1 MKTFENK
8 KVDEMKPTIKPIKD
22 SGKRY
27 TNEHG
32 GMRDTDE
39 GKPKFKYIDS
49 EFLSKLLEL
58 YKAQHAELM
67 DLHSAWQVC
76 AFSMDYKRR
85 FYVTYKILTQHVY
98 NAEADTKSGYDKLI
112 VTAKSL
118 LHFNFDS
125 FYEGLTAFALFM
137 EAGAK
142 KYSFENWKL
151 LNTPEDIERFKES
164 CLRHY
169 VQWQVGQQDENHLL
183 ATVFNLMA
191 LFYHTR
197 KQEESRNNE
206 RI

>member
-1 MKTFENK
+1 METEQKQ
-8 KVDEMKPTIKPIKD
+8 PTIEDVIIKPIKD

-39 GKPKFKYIDS
+39 DKPKFKYIDS

-58 YKAQHAELM
+58 YKAQHVERY
-67 DLHSAWQVC
+67 VT
-76 AFSMDYKRR
+76 Y
-85 FYVTYKILTQHVY
+85 YVTYKILTQHVY
-98 NAEADTKSGYDKLI
+98 NAEADTKSEYDKLI
-112 VTAKSL
+112 ITAKSL
-118 LHFNFDS
+118 LYFNFDS

>member
-58 YKAQHAELM
+58 YKVQHAE
-67 DLHSAWQVC
+67 
-76 AFSMDYKRR
+76 R
-85 FYVTYKILTQHVY
+85 YVTYKILTQHVY

-169 VQWQVGQQDENHLL
+169 VQWQVEQQDENHLL

>member
-1 MKTFENK
+1 
-8 KVDEMKPTIKPIKD
+8 MKPTIKPIKD

-58 YKAQHAELM
+58 YKAQYAE
-67 DLHSAWQVC
+67 
-76 AFSMDYKRR
+76 R
-85 FYVTYKILTQHVY
+85 YVTYKILTQHVY

-197 KQEESRNNE
+197 KQECLIASIPAIKKREVKNE
-206 RI
+206 KH